1 MRKIVKNNGVALITA
16 MLITAITGSL
26 AAGLTWNNSLD
37 IRRTMTLMLHEQ
49 GIQVALGAESWV
61 QNILQKDSLTSQT
74 DHLGEI
80 WASELP
86 ILPIDNDS
94 IKGAVSGKIED
105 LNGKFN
111 VNNLVDENGLV
122 DIDMLEQFERL
133 LQILNLDIK
142 FAGLTVDWIDI
153 DQIASLPNGAEDPV
167 YTNLNPPYRT
177 SNRPL
182 INVTELS
189 SLEGMDKLSFR
200 KLLPH
205 ITALPGR
212 TKINVNT
219 ATPEVIR
226 SLSNNIDQNTLEGLL
241 SLRKEFGISDITSTF
256 SAIIENKAVFDNLS
270 QKSDYFQLKAIVQ
283 IDNVVV
289 NYFSLMMRLPN
300 GGQVTTIL
308 RSFGAV

>member
-1 MRKIVKNNGVALITA
+1 MKKINKNKGVALITA

-49 GIQVALGAESWV
+49 GIQVALGAETWV
-61 QNILQKDSLTSQT
+61 QNILQNDSLSNQT

-86 ILPIDNDS
+86 VLPIDNDS
-94 IKGAVSGKIED
+94 IQGAVSGKIED

-111 VNNLVDENGLV
+111 VNNLVDANGQV
-122 DIDMLEQFERL
+122 NVDMLEQFERL
-133 LQILNLDIK
+133 LQILNLDIR

-167 YTNLNPPYRT
+167 YTNFNPPYRT

-182 INVTELS
+182 VNVTELS

-205 ITALPGR
+205 ITALPGK

-219 ATPEVIR
+219 ATPEVLS

-241 SLRKEFGISDITSTF
+241 LIRKESGISDITSTF
-256 SAIIENKAVFDNLS
+256 GTLIENKVIFDNLS
-270 QKSDYFQLKAIVQ
+270 QKSEYFQLKAVVQ

-300 GGQVTTIL
+300 GGPVTTIL
-308 RSFGAV
+308 RSFGSI

>member
-1 MRKIVKNNGVALITA
+1 MKKINKNKGVALITA

-49 GIQVALGAESWV
+49 GIQVALGAETWV
-61 QNILQKDSLTSQT
+61 QNILQNDSLSNQT

-86 ILPIDNDS
+86 VLPIDNDS
-94 IKGAVSGKIED
+94 IQGAVSGKIED

-111 VNNLVDENGLV
+111 VNNLVDANGQV
-122 DIDMLEQFERL
+122 NVDMLEQFERL
-133 LQILNLDIK
+133 LQILNLDIR

-167 YTNLNPPYRT
+167 YTSFNPPYRT

-182 INVTELS
+182 VNVTELS

-205 ITALPGR
+205 ITALPGK

-219 ATPEVIR
+219 ATPEVLS
-226 SLSNNIDQNTLEGLL
+226 SLSNNIDQSTLEGLL
-241 SLRKEFGISDITSTF
+241 SLRKESGISDITSTF
-256 SAIIENKAVFDNLS
+256 GTLIENKVIFDNLS
-270 QKSDYFQLKAIVQ
+270 QKSEYFQLKAVVQ

-289 NYFSLMMRLPN
+289 NYFSLIMRLPN
-300 GGQVTTIL
+300 GGPVTTIL
-308 RSFGAV
+308 RSFGSI

>member
-1 MRKIVKNNGVALITA
+1 MKKIIKNRGVALITA

-49 GIQVALGAESWV
+49 GIQVALGAETWV
-61 QNILQKDSLTSQT
+61 QNILQNDSLSNQT

-86 ILPIDNDS
+86 VLPIDNDS
-94 IKGAVSGKIED
+94 IQGAVSGRIED

-111 VNNLVDENGLV
+111 VNNLVDANGQV
-122 DIDMLEQFERL
+122 DVDMLEQFERL
-133 LQILNLDIK
+133 LQILNLDIR
-142 FAGLTVDWIDI
+142 FAGLTVDWIDT

-167 YTNLNPPYRT
+167 YTSLNPPYRT
-177 SNRPL
+177 SNRTL
-182 INVTELS
+182 VNVTELS

-205 ITALPGR
+205 ITALPGK

-219 ATPEVIR
+219 ATPEVLS
-226 SLSNNIDQNTLEGLL
+226 SLSYNIDQNALEGLL
-241 SLRKEFGISDITSTF
+241 SLRKESGISDITSTF
-256 SAIIENKAVFDNLS
+256 SALVENKVVFDNLS
-270 QKSDYFQLKAIVQ
+270 QKSEYFQLNAVVQ

-300 GGQVTTIL
+300 GGPVTTIL
-308 RSFGAV
+308 RSFGSI